1 MVLDGDVWGCI
12 EVYGCVWWCIVEL
25 IYNNEIYK
33 VCLNK
38 HIFRYMVIII
48 YKVPTDFFSFSFLIF
63 LYRNF
68 YFCTEIYISVLR
80 YTLLYCCHIF
90 LSIFFLIFCTATFI
104 FVLRFIFLYWDKYC
118 CTVVYMN
125 FTVLKNLVA
134 QPMNMFVLELMF
146 LY

>member
-1 MVLDGDVWGCI
+1 
-12 EVYGCVWWCIVEL
+12 
-25 IYNNEIYK
+25 
-33 VCLNK
+33 
-38 HIFRYMVIII
+38 MVIII

>member
-38 HIFRYMVIII
+38 HIFRYMAIII

-68 YFCTEIYISVLR
+68 
-80 YTLLYCCHIF
+80 
-90 LSIFFLIFCTATFI
+90 I
-104 FVLRFIFLYWDKYC
+104 FVLKFIFLYCDTHC
-118 CTVVYMN
+118 CTVVI
-125 FTVLKNLVA
+125 FFF
-134 QPMNMFVLELMF
+134 PFF
-146 LY
+146 F